1 MSGMVMYL
9 AQLIQLIACFPL
21 VNMSQNLYLS
31 HAGIYE
37 SVTDN
42 NIKVSSSCVVERMLR
57 IFYVSK
63 SSFAS
68 FVKVLAQNF
77 DGKICAGAHGFGST
91 NNTATGTSPVLVI
104 TSVHRSCLMY
114 MYVILDPRK
123 MTPLNHRHLRH
134 LHHHHHRLRRI
145 T

>member
-1 MSGMVMYL
+1 MYL

-57 IFYVSK
+57 IFYVLK

-68 FVKVLAQNF
+68 FVKVLSLQ
-77 DGKICAGAHGFGST
+77 T
-91 NNTATGTSPVLVI
+91 TTPPLVQVLFIVI
-104 TSVHRSCLMY
+104 YEHCLMCL
-114 MYVILDPRK
+114 ILDPRK
-123 MTPLNHRHLRH
+123 RTPLNHRHLRH
-134 LHHHHHRLRRI
+134 LHHHHHRPRRI